1 MRATKAFIL
10 VAFERYNLLC
20 FGGKLPP
27 VRMEI
32 ANSVKRLGVFRFPR
46 RRSILH
52 PSDPS
57 QCSIWIS
64 GRYDF
69 PDEDILT
76 DIVIHEMIHYYIWLS
91 RIRDDGPHGR
101 QFRNIMAAINSKY
114 GRNISVRAPRMADSI
129 IECKSGDLFSVC
141 VTEWKDGEQL
151 VTVSALTRVYEIDR
165 LFRDSPRVVSLQWYQ
180 SNDPWFGGLPRV
192 RTARAFR
199 VNLAEL
205 AKHLVNALPLDL
217 HRK

>member
-1 MRATKAFIL
+1 MQATKAFIL
-10 VAFERYNLLC
+10 VAFECYNRLC

-46 RRSILH
+46 RRGILH
-52 PSDPS
+52 PSDS
-57 QCSIWIS
+57 SECSICIS

-69 PDEDILT
+69 PDEGILT
-76 DIVIHEMIHYYIWLS
+76 DIVVHEMIHYYIWWA

-101 QFRNIMAAINSKY
+101 QFRSIMAAINSKY

-129 IECKSGDLFSVC
+129 IECKSGDLYAVC

-180 SNDPWFGGLPRV
+180 SNDPWFGDLPRV